1 ARRAV
6 RVPVGGRNCW
16 AAIED
21 VGRLRD
27 GLGVPPPPG
36 TPDAFRTETADPLGD
51 LVGRYA
57 RTHGPFEA
65 EAVAAQLGLGI
76 AVVQDVLRRL
86 AADDRVVEGE
96 FTPGTT
102 GVQWCDTGVLR
113 RLRRRSLAALRH
125 EVEPVDPAALA
136 RFLPAWQHVRPPR
149 RPGNDSADTR
159 PASTTLR
166 GVDGVLSVV
175 EQLAGI
181 AVPASA
187 LEPLVL
193 ASRVSDY
200 APTMLD
206 ELTASGA

>member
-1 ARRAV
+1 DLLRLLGPLTTDEVAVRVVADSDEAQGPEGTAVRTAPVEMVRGWLEQLATARRAV

-65 EAVAAQLGLGI
+65 AAVAARLGLGI
-76 AVVQDVLRRL
+76 AVVHDVLRRL

-102 GVQWCDTGVLR
+102 GVQWCDTRVLR
-113 RLRRRSLAALRH
+113 RLRR
-125 EVEPVDPAALA
+125 
-136 RFLPAWQHVRPPR
+136 
-149 RPGNDSADTR
+149 
-159 PASTTLR
+159 
-166 GVDGVLSVV
+166 
-175 EQLAGI
+175 
-181 AVPASA
+181 
-187 LEPLVL
+187 
-193 ASRVSDY
+193 
-200 APTMLD
+200 
-206 ELTASGA
+206 